1 MPEAMPETKSL
12 ALPRRDAALFVLWFA
27 GLIAATIGADLL
39 LHRLDLPW
47 VGRWL
52 GPLGSLLI
60 AIGLLPFSL
69 RKRGLTRLGDPARVL
84 GIHQATG
91 WIGAL
96 MITAHAGI
104 HFNALLPWLA
114 LAALVLALGS
124 GLAGL
129 LLIQRERRHFAD
141 LRSALVGQGLTPPE
155 VETQVFWDALALD
168 LTRSWRRAHAA
179 LAAILTAL
187 ALVHIASVTMFW
199 RGL

>member
-1 MPEAMPETKSL
+1 MAETRSL
-12 ALPRRDAALFVLWFA
+12 ILPRRDAALFFLWFA
-27 GLIAATIGADLL
+27 GLIAATIGADFL
-39 LHRLDLPW
+39 LHRFDLPW

-52 GPLGSLLI
+52 GPLGTLLI

-69 RKRGLTRLGDPARVL
+69 RKRGLTRRGDPARVL
-84 GIHQATG
+84 TLHQATG

-96 MITAHAGI
+96 LITAHAGI

-114 LAALVLALGS
+114 LTALVLALGS

-129 LLIQRERRHFAD
+129 LLLRREQRHFAD
-141 LRSALVGQGLTPPE
+141 LKTALLAQGLTPRE
-155 VETQVFWDALALD
+155 VDAQIFWDALALD
-168 LTRSWRRAHAA
+168 LTCTWRRAHAA

-187 ALVHIASVTMFW
+187 ALVHIGSEMMFW